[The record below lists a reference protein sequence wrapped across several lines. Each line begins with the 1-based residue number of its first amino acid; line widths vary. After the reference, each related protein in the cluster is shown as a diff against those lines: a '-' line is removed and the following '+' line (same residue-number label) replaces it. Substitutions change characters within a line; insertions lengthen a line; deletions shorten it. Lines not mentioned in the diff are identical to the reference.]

1 MLDAIAIGLMFLVTF
16 QMGRLYEAVQST
28 RKHMEEQP

>member
-1 MLDAIAIGLMFLVTF
+1 MLDAIAFGLMFLATF

-28 RKHMEEQP
+28 RKQEQTQ